1 MVKGIIFDMDGVLV
15 DSESFYEH
23 RRKDFLQRMEFTAE
37 GEQDFTGSNER
48 AIWEALVPED
58 SEFRE
63 ELLMGYRAFRRLHP
77 VPYGELLDEQV
88 PGLFHQFKSRR
99 LKIGIASSSA
109 QDAVESMVKAADI
122 GSLVDYIISGEDCT
136 AHKPAP
142 EIYLRALEGLGLS
155 PEEAFA
161 VEDSPTGIAAAKNA
175 GLRVYALKPRHG
187 KMDQSAATAVI
198 GKLTDLLDLL

>member
-1 MVKGIIFDMDGVLV
+1 
-15 DSESFYEH
+15 
-23 RRKDFLQRMEFTAE
+23 
-37 GEQDFTGSNER
+37 
-48 AIWEALVPED
+48 
-58 SEFRE
+58 
-63 ELLMGYRAFRRLHP
+63 
-77 VPYGELLDEQV
+77 
-88 PGLFHQFKSRR
+88 
-99 LKIGIASSSA
+99 
-109 QDAVESMVKAADI
+109 MVKAADI